1 MDVALAPSSQAHEP
15 PALDNSTEQSGA
27 EAPTPSSTPIDVGVR
42 AYVADLVRRFDWD
55 AIFAIGV
62 MTLCNSFILMT
73 SVFFAGYYMKID
85 LGLAPADAQLCKHL
99 PQPLCL

>member
-1 MDVALAPSSQAHEP
+1 
-15 PALDNSTEQSGA
+15 
-27 EAPTPSSTPIDVGVR
+27 
-42 AYVADLVRRFDWD
+42 
-55 AIFAIGV
+55 

-99 PQPLCL
+99 RTPFCL

>member
-15 PALDNSTEQSGA
+15 SALDSSTEQSGV
-27 EAPTPSSTPIDVGVR
+27 EQPPTPIDGGVR
-42 AYVADLVRRFDWD
+42 AYLADLVRRFDWD